1 MAKSKPTL
9 ILLLR
14 FLIRVFSEYFSS
26 GLMLQNSENICQ
38 LSRHIVGVFCTICTR
53 KEKKTQ
59 NKKKILGLSKKK
71 IDSVCLWIS
80 FADFSKKVSSSSY
93 FFLLGVHL
101 DPITIQKSTFIDD
114 ILRNCKITL

>member
-1 MAKSKPTL
+1 
-9 ILLLR
+9 
-14 FLIRVFSEYFSS
+14 
-26 GLMLQNSENICQ
+26 MLQNSENICQ

-93 FFLLGVHL
+93 FFLLEAQL
-101 DPITIQKSTFIDD
+101 DPITT
-114 ILRNCKITL
+114 